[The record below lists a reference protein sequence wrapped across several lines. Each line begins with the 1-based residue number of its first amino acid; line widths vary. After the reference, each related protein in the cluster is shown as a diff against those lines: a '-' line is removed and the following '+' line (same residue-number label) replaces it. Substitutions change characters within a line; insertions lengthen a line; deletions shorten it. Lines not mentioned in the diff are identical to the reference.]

1 MTINTIDFS
10 TWFSAGCYGG
20 LACCMLAIAAN
31 ALYTTL
37 RQRGTTRQL
46 ATVIVICV
54 LAALLLL
61 PAIIWYHLR
70 FSVRQGQLALV
81 EIEIMLSYV
90 AFCGW
95 FLPLGATSTYCLL
108 TQPRDSLTA
117 MRIPR
122 AGKGQLNG
130 RAANPQS
137 IPPRHQRGMPI
148 PFVYGEDTP
157 WGWLEYSAGNFQGQR
172 LALKRMIITIGRDEA
187 NEIWLD
193 DEMASRYHAEL
204 AWHEGNI
211 FLTDCESLNGVQL
224 NGQRIRQS
232 VPIVSN
238 DVLEVGSHRFAFILE
253 SEPRKLLDDSDD
265 PLIHHKWRSAL
276 DSLTA
281 GSDILPATRPLS
293 DRPILD
299 EPPAPV
305 EDDEKTL
312 RKSDLKQT
320 EEVDRAAPLLLLPP
334 TAGAL
339 VIRSGSKAGQSF
351 RLSRPMLTVGRGI
364 ESDVIIND
372 ASISRRHVQ
381 FSRKSDGDYI
391 HDLASRNGT
400 KVNGEAVTAPI
411 LLQPGDVIEMG
422 NIRLEYTQL
431 QSMQTT
437 PLSMDITPPPKVT
450 GPISG
455 VGLAPLR
462 LPSRQKE
469 E

>member
-1 MTINTIDFS
+1 MTINTLDFS
-10 TWFSAGCYGG
+10 TWFSTGCYGG

-46 ATVIVICV
+46 AAVIVICV

-61 PAIIWYHLR
+61 PAIIWFNLR
-70 FSVRQGQLALV
+70 FSVRQGQLAFI
-81 EIEIMLSYV
+81 EIEIMLLYV

-117 MRIPR
+117 MRLPR
-122 AGKGQLNG
+122 AAKTQLNG
-130 RAANPQS
+130 KSAQQQS
-137 IPPRHQRGMPI
+137 IPPRYQPGAPI
-148 PFVYGEDTP
+148 PFVYGDDTP
-157 WGWLEYSAGNFQGQR
+157 WGWLEYRSGNFQGQR

-204 AWHEGNI
+204 AWHAGSV
-211 FLTDCESLNGVQL
+211 FLTDCESLNGVFL
-224 NGQRIRQS
+224 NGERIRQNVLIS
-232 VPIVSN
+232 SN
-238 DVLEVGSHRFAFILE
+238 DLLEIGSHRFAFFLE
-253 SEPRKLLDDSDD
+253 TEPRKHLDDGDD
-265 PLIHHKWRSAL
+265 PLLHHKWRSAL

-293 DRPILD
+293 DRP
-299 EPPAPV
+299 V
-305 EDDEKTL
+305 EDKQPSPIEDEKAL
-312 RKSDLKQT
+312 ADSALKQT
-320 EEVDRAAPLLLLPP
+320 EEVDRAAPLALLPD
-334 TAGAL
+334 AGGAL

-351 RLSRPMLTVGRGI
+351 RLSRPVLTVGRGI

-381 FSRKSDGDYI
+381 FSRQLDGDYI
-391 HDLASRNGT
+391 QDLVSRNGT
-400 KVNGEAVTAPI
+400 RINGELITSAT
-411 LLQPGDVIEMG
+411 LLQPGDMIEIG
-422 NIRLEYTQL
+422 NLSLEYTQL

-437 PLSMDITPPPKVT
+437 PLAMDITPPPKVT

>member
-1 MTINTIDFS
+1 
-10 TWFSAGCYGG
+10 
-20 LACCMLAIAAN
+20 MLAIAAN

-70 FSVRQGQLALV
+70 FSVRQGQLAFV

-117 MRIPR
+117 MRLPR
-122 AGKGQLNG
+122 AGKS
-130 RAANPQS
+130 ANPQS
-137 IPPRHQRGMPI
+137 IPPRSQRGMPI
-148 PFVYGEDTP
+148 PFVYGDDTP
-157 WGWLEYSAGNFQGQR
+157 WGWLEYCSGSFQGQR
-172 LALKRMIITIGRDEA
+172 LALKRMIITIGRDET

-204 AWHEGNI
+204 AWQEGSI
-211 FLTDCESLNGVQL
+211 FLTDCESLNGVLL

-232 VPIVSN
+232 VPIASN
-238 DVLEVGSHRFAFILE
+238 DVLEIGSHRFAFILE
-253 SEPRKLLDDSDD
+253 SEPRKHLDDSDD

-299 EPPAPV
+299 DPPAPV
-305 EDDEKTL
+305 EDEKTL

-320 EEVDRAAPLLLLPP
+320 EEMDRAASLLLLPA

-351 RLSRPMLTVGRGI
+351 RLSRPVLTVGRGI

-381 FSRKSDGDYI
+381 FSRQSDGDYI
-391 HDLASRNGT
+391 QDLVSRNGT
-400 KVNGEAVTAPI
+400 TVNGEPITAAT
-411 LLQPGDVIEMG
+411 LLQPGDMIAMG